1 MKPGPIFAMLAIL
14 GLSMWIMLKTSP
26 SKEETPDAAQI
37 ELVVASNKLKVEQR
51 PSQSNAG
58 EYEFRF
64 RNWPRDWPEKGEGW
78 FTQSEYNAI
87 IMKNADTKG
96 RSPILQACNV
106 TSYPNLAWVAL
117 GLGGQLVFAGRM
129 IIQWLASEKKRQS
142 VVPPAFWY
150 MSLAGGLCLT
160 AYFVWR
166 HDIVGVLGQAMGLV
180 VYVRNIRLLM
190 LHRPGGRRAPDAV
203 PVAS

>member
-1 MKPGPIFAMLAIL
+1 MKLGPIIAMLLIL
-14 GLSMWIMLKTSP
+14 GLSLWVMFKTSQAAD
-26 SKEETPDAAQI
+26 KTPGAAQL
-37 ELVVASNKLKVEQR
+37 ELVIANRKLKVEQR
-51 PSQSNAG
+51 PAENAPG
-58 EYEFRF
+58 HFEYRF
-64 RNWPRDWPEKGEGW
+64 RNWSEKGTAWIDE
-78 FTQSEYNAI
+78 QEYQTT
-87 IMKNADTKG
+87 IMENADLKEL
-96 RSPILQACNV
+96 SWVLQFWNV
-106 TSYPNLAWVAL
+106 SSYANLAWVAL

-166 HDIVGVLGQAMGLV
+166 HDPVGVLGQAMGLV

-190 LHRPGGRRAPDAV
+190 LHRPGDQPVPDAV
-203 PVAS
+203 PASS